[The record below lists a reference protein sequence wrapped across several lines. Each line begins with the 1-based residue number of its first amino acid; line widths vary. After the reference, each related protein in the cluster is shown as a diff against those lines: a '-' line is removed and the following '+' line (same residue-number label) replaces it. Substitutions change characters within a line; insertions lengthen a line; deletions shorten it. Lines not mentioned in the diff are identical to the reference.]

1 MSYDL
6 LQGKEHSMRDTRLGR
21 GRMGVILV
29 IVLIASLLSPMAAFA
44 APTQNSPQYERG
56 NTDWA
61 QVYTVKRGDT
71 LSQIAWD
78 FGVSEDALLQANS
91 LRNANHIYVGQQ
103 LIIPE
108 RNSYGKGGPQCADYY
123 TVRRGDTLSEIA
135 YYKGLDEHALARA
148 NSVYDLNDI
157 YVGQT
162 LCIPAKSGGSYVP
175 QQPKWEPEPPKNAGC
190 NPCGQPQYEGPKY
203 EGPKNDGPKN
213 DGPKNDGPQRPAEEP
228 QRPSNEGCNPCGQPQ
243 NDGPKNDGP
252 QRPSEPQCSNN
263 CGGPQRPDNN
273 DQWKNDDHRPEPL
286 RPTEYWTGTYYND
299 KYFGDFALQ
308 RQDLEVNFNWFT
320 GSPFGEV
327 NADRFSVH
335 WEKVEYFKGGPYTF
349 YAVADDGVRVYVD
362 DQLIIDAWVIQPATE
377 YKVDLNLSE
386 GPHKIVVDYYEE
398 AEDAQVHVYWEPRR
412 PKK

>member
-1 MSYDL
+1 
-6 LQGKEHSMRDTRLGR
+6 MRDTRLGR

-29 IVLIASLLSPMAAFA
+29 IVLIASLLSPIAAFA
-44 APTQNSPQYERG
+44 APTQNDTQNERG

-71 LSQIAWD
+71 LSGIAWD

-108 RNSYGKGGPQCADYY
+108 RNSYGDSGKGGPQCADYY

-135 YYKGLDEHALARA
+135 YYKGLDEYALARA
-148 NSVYDLNDI
+148 NSVYDHNDI

-162 LCIPAKSGGSYVP
+162 LCIPAKSGGTPAP
-175 QQPKWEPEPPKNAGC
+175 QQPKWEPEQPKNEGC
-190 NPCGQPQYEGPKY
+190 NPCGQPQYEGPKN
-203 EGPKNDGPKN
+203 EGPKNE
-213 DGPKNDGPQRPAEEP
+213 GPKNDGPQRPADEP

-243 NDGPKNDGP
+243 NDGPQEGP
-252 QRPSEPQCSNN
+252 QRPSEPQSNEPQCSNN
-263 CGGPQRPDNN
+263 CGGPQRPENN

-308 RQDLEVNFNWFT
+308 RQDLEVNFNWST
-320 GSPFGEV
+320 GSPFGDV
-327 NADRFSVH
+327 NQDRFSVH
-335 WEKVEYFKGGPYTF
+335 WEKVEHFKGGPYTF

-377 YKVDLNLSE
+377 YKVELNLSE

-398 AEDAQVHVYWEPRR
+398 AEDAQVHVYWEQRR
-412 PKK
+412 HKK